1 MKSSLHNMF
10 AYRTVPKQIIWSVI
24 GCQFEQKYGNSAGRI
39 VSRINMLDVEPQ
51 KKNVGN
57 IIFKRFR

>member
-1 MKSSLHNMF
+1 MF
-10 AYRTVPKQIIWSVI
+10 AYRKVPKQIIWSVI

-51 KKNVGN
+51 KKNVGD